1 MIILVQS
8 DELQWP
14 DSQVTSDKKIDI
26 MEHLLLVSLFYNVE
40 VQPTVIFCWANNAL
54 CKKGDQNGCG

>member
-1 MIILVQS
+1 MNYS
-8 DELQWP
+8 DLIH
-14 DSQVTSDKKIDI
+14 SLTSDKKIDI

-54 CKKGDQNGCG
+54 CKKEDQNGYG